1 MKVRPK
7 GMEKTMKLKEFT
19 GEEIELTDMVDSGH
33 YPVPTIYVSDMPEFE
48 GAHVE
53 WIEPLE
59 WHVETWQNLT
69 KALQLD
75 EYGDYRH
82 RDVTDKINQAV
93 KEVFDEEGMFEE
105 GSIRVDDGSDMLGD
119 DEYGGVH
126 IMMQLPQDAL
136 ELDENDGSLI
146 DMAWNFIATCHNL
159 TDPGTFGHV
168 YLFAE
173 VARKL
178 GIEWTDEVHEAGEIR
193 GVLV

>member
-1 MKVRPK
+1 
-7 GMEKTMKLKEFT
+7 MKLKEFA
-19 GEEIELTDMVDSGH
+19 GEEIELIDMVDFGH
-33 YPVPTIYVSDMPEFE
+33 YLMPAIYVSDMPELE

-53 WIEPLE
+53 WVEPFE
-59 WHVETWQNLT
+59 WHMETWQNLT

-75 EYGDYRH
+75 KYGDHRH
-82 RDVTDKINQAV
+82 RDVTDKISQAI
-93 KEVFDEEGMFEE
+93 KEVFEEDGMFEE
-105 GSIRVDDGSDMLGD
+105 GSIRVEDGSAMLGG

-126 IMMQLPQDAL
+126 ITMQLPQYAL
-136 ELDENDGSLI
+136 ELDENDESLM
-146 DMAWNFIATCHNL
+146 DMAWNFVATCKNL

-193 GVLV
+193 GVSV